1 MEELFSAMVGMILG
15 LFLGALLIV
24 LPEEVVILRQD
35 EVTKT
40 AIVTY
45 KERLYRLEL
54 LEIEE
59 KKP

>member
-24 LPEEVVILRQD
+24 LPEEVVIIRQD

-45 KERLYRLEL
+45 
-54 LEIEE
+54 
-59 KKP
+59 

>member
-1 MEELFSAMVGMILG
+1 MI
-15 LFLGALLIV
+15 LGALLIV
-24 LPEEVVILRQD
+24 LPEEVVIIRQD

-59 KKP
+59 KKT